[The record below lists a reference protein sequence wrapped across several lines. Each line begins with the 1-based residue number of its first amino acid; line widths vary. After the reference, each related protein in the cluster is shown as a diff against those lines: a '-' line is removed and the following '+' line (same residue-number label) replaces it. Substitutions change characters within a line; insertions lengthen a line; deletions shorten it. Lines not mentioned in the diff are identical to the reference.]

1 MIFNLFK
8 KRKPLKVVN
17 KLKPEGKP
25 IGSITHY
32 FSRCKAG
39 VIKLK
44 GPLVAGET
52 IHIQGHTTDFKQK
65 LSSLQID
72 NKAVEKAKKGS
83 EVGFSAKKR
92 VRINDLVY
100 KV

>member
-8 KRKPLKVVN
+8 KKKSAKSVKKPV
-17 KLKPEGKP
+17 PEGKP
-25 IGSITHY
+25 IGRITHY

-44 GPLVAGET
+44 GPLAAGET
-52 IHIQGHTTDFKQK
+52 IHVQGHTTDFKQK
-65 LSSLQID
+65 LTSLQTD
-72 NKAVEKAKKGS
+72 NKDVEKAKKGS
-83 EVGFSAKKR
+83 EVGFIAKKR
-92 VRINDLVY
+92 VRSNDLVY

>member
-8 KRKPLKVVN
+8 KQKSAKTAQRK
-17 KLKPEGKP
+17 KPEGKP

-44 GPLVAGET
+44 TPLSAGDT
-52 IHIQGHTTDFKQK
+52 VHIQGHTTDFKQK

-72 NKAVEKAKKGS
+72 NKDVEKAKKGS
-83 EVGFSAKKR
+83 EVGFIAKKR
-92 VRINDLVY
+92 VRSNDLVY
-100 KV
+100 KI